1 MTRLSTQQL
10 SELKD
15 DYIAMRENISEG
27 LKRRS
32 GKSLRAGNIIF
43 SDRRQ
48 NYHKPTSRKEAN
60 GGLWVWAGMV
70 LNIALNSGLYNEI
83 EKRLYTE
90 DEIRKMFT
98 RDVISEFYFIDK
110 RPEEAFWDVL
120 RRLKTGS
127 YGKQQM

>member
-43 SDRRQ
+43 TDCRMRS
-48 NYHKPTSRKEAN
+48 TRKGTN
-60 GGLWVWAGMV
+60 NGLWVWIGEA
-70 LNIALNSGLYNEI
+70 LNVALNSGLYNEI

-120 RRLKTGS
+120 RKLKIDS
-127 YGKQQM
+127 YEKQQM